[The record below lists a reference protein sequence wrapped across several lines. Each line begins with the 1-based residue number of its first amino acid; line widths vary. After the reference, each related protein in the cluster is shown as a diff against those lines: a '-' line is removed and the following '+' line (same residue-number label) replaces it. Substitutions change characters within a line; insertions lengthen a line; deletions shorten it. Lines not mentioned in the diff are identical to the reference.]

1 MRLRRLFI
9 IALRFALW
17 LLILSGAKSTGSPPL
32 SGGEATNVRMF
43 VAKGTVT
50 ELKPDGR
57 TVVIRHEAISN
68 YMGAMTMPFKVKE
81 PEELAGFHR
90 GDEITFQ
97 LHVTETESWV
107 DGITKIGTVPLG
119 ENKNPTNSQLAQIQ
133 VAPPKHPLLDY
144 KFTNELGQAVSLNDF
159 RGQALAITFFF
170 TRCPLPDYCPRLSK
184 NFQEASQKLKS
195 MTNAPGNWHFL
206 SITFDP
212 EFDSPAMLKTYGESY
227 GYDPA
232 HWSFLTGPADKI
244 GELARQSGV
253 TYESDAGTI
262 NHNFRT
268 LIVDTSGHLQMVFPT
283 GGNLSDAIVD
293 EIIKA
298 AGATNQPAAQNK
310 NP

>member
-68 YMGAMTMPFKVKE
+68 YMGAMTMPFKART
-81 PEELAGFHR
+81 PEELAGLRR
-90 GDEITFQ
+90 GDAISFQ
-97 LHVTETESWV
+97 LHVTESESWV
-107 DGITKIGTVPLG
+107 EHIAKIGTVSLPPIQI
-119 ENKNPTNSQLAQIQ
+119 PTN
-133 VAPPKHPLLDY
+133 PPAVRPNHPLLDY

-159 RGQALAITFFF
+159 HGQALAITFFF

-184 NFQEASQKLKS
+184 NFRAAQQKLES
-195 MTNAPGNWHFL
+195 LPGAPANWHLL
-206 SITFDP
+206 SISFDT
-212 EFDSPAMLKTYGESY
+212 EFDSPQMLKAYGNSY
-227 GYDPA
+227 QYDPK

-253 TYESDAGTI
+253 SYQYEAGTFT
-262 NHNFRT
+262 HDFRT
-268 LIVDTSGHLQMVFPT
+268 LIIDAAGHLQMIFPT
-283 GGNLSDAIVD
+283 SGDLSDQIVAQLL
-293 EIIKA
+293 KA
-298 AGATNQPAAQNK
+298 AAVTNQPVAQSQNH
-310 NP
+310 

>member
-1 MRLRRLFI
+1 MVGI
-9 IALRFALW
+9 WWCGW
-17 LLILSGAKSTGSPPL
+17 LISFSAPSAGFVLPPNESG
-32 SGGEATNVRMF
+32 TNVRTF
-43 VAKGTVT
+43 TAKGVV
-50 ELKPDGR
+50 EALKTDGK
-57 TVVIRHEAISN
+57 TVVIRHTAISN
-68 YMGAMTMPFKVKE
+68 YMDAMTMPFKVKE

-107 DGITKIGTVPLG
+107 DGVTKIGTVPLG
-119 ENKNPTNSQLAQIQ
+119 ENKNPTNSQPAQIQ

-195 MTNAPGNWHFL
+195 MTKAPGNWHFI

-212 EFDSPAMLKTYGESY
+212 EFDSPARLKAYGESY

-268 LIVDTSGHLQMVFPT
+268 LIVDASGHLQMVFPT

-298 AGATNQPAAQNK
+298 AAATNQPAAQNK